1 MMVSDF
7 VSEFNLSIFLAF
19 IQCSISATRCYDT
32 KRKNAAFLGLLKFGN
47 FSSCFVHSCCFSP
60 LLQRL
65 HIF

>member
-32 KRKNAAFLGLLKFGN
+32 KRKKCSISRIVKVWEL
-47 FSSCFVHSCCFSP
+47 
-60 LLQRL
+60 
-65 HIF
+65 